1 MNRFPVPTCD
11 SAGISR
17 RESLRLGSLLLAG
30 LAAGLGGCSTAPR
43 KQAIRL
49 KDYTGTIRVACIGDS
64 ITFGAGVEN
73 RENNC
78 YPAVLG
84 KILGSRFDTRNFGVN
99 GATLLKKG
107 DGPYWNTGAFKDAT
121 AFNPNVVIIKLG
133 TNDSKPQNWKHKE
146 DFANDLRAMLD
157 HFAHQPAAPK
167 IWLCLPVPVYEARW
181 GINEPVVKDEV
192 IPAIRSVGKEKN
204 IPVIDL
210 HTALSNRPEFFPDNI
225 HPNAA
230 GAALMAMS
238 VNVALQGRY

>member
-1 MNRFPVPTCD
+1 MNLFSITDPGTSD
-11 SAGISR
+11 ISR
-17 RESLRLGSLLLAG
+17 REGLRLGSVLLAG
-30 LAAGLGGCSTAPR
+30 LAAGVAGCSTTPR

-49 KDYTGTIRVACIGDS
+49 EDYKETIRVACVGDS
-64 ITFGAGVEN
+64 ITWGAGVEN
-73 RENNC
+73 REQNC

-84 KILGSRFDTRNFGVN
+84 KLLGPRFDTRNFGVN

-107 DGPYWNTGAFKDAT
+107 DGPYWNTGAFKGAT

-157 HFAHQPAAPK
+157 HFAGLAAKPK
-167 IWLCLPVPVYEARW
+167 IWVCLPVPVYEAKW

-192 IPAIRSVGKEKN
+192 LPLIRQVAKEKN
-204 IPVIDL
+204 TPVIDL
-210 HTALSNRPEFFPDNI
+210 HTALSDRPEFFPDKI
-225 HPNAA
+225 HPNAS

-238 VNVALQGRY
+238 VNVALKGRY